1 MTKPLGQPLPPDITA
16 ALVKGVGAYL
26 RRSAQLDLPPK
37 LRRFRSFAD
46 KALMRHTTEILAV
59 LDDEAQR
66 ALILEWLAEGKPAL
80 SKESA
85 SLLEVAAR
93 REDGWETELK
103 GRSRE
108 DSASSGGKQGG
119 DEAAERA
126 LERERAKTTKA
137 KEELRRAREEAAATL
152 KDERAHTT
160 ALTQRVS
167 ELESAIAELTKKLD
181 AAEQRATKAEERA
194 DREVRRARKD
204 ALDAEAQMNRLK
216 EEARS
221 LRKAADEMRTEI
233 TRSAASSKPAPA
245 RKRKPPAPKGP
256 RKPLPVPKGR
266 FEDAPESLAEWLAAP
281 NVHLVVDGYNVTKAP
296 SGFGDLRLEVQ
307 RERLVDEVMKLAR
320 RSKVSATIVFDG
332 SEVSPGTTRARRGSV
347 KVEYSADDEIADDHI
362 VALLDKLPAHPVIV
376 ATNDRELQ
384 ERCRSL
390 GATISTSDQL
400 LALFR

>member
-1 MTKPLGQPLPPDITA
+1 VTEPLGQALPPDITA

-46 KALMRHTTEILAV
+46 KALMRHTREILAV

-66 ALILEWLAEGKPAL
+66 ALILEWLEEGKPAL
-80 SKESA
+80 SKEAA
-85 SLLEVAAR
+85 SLLEIAAR
-93 REDGWETELK
+93 RADGWEADLK
-103 GRSRE
+103 GRARDE
-108 DSASSGGKQGG
+108 SAPSGGKAGS

-137 KEELRRAREEAAATL
+137 KEELRRAKEEAAATL
-152 KDERAHTT
+152 KDERART
-160 ALTQRVS
+160 ATLTQQLS
-167 ELESAIAELTKKLD
+167 ELESAIAGLTKKLD
-181 AAEQRATKAEERA
+181 ASEKRAAKAEERA

-204 ALDAEAQMNRLK
+204 ALDAEGQMNRLK

-221 LRKAADEMRTEI
+221 LRKEAEELRTELA
-233 TRSAASSKPAPA
+233 RRAASPKPSTA
-245 RKRKPPAPKGP
+245 RKRKPSAPKGP

-266 FEDAPESLAEWLAAP
+266 YEDAPESLAEWLSAP

-347 KVEYSADDEIADDHI
+347 KVEYSAEDEIADDHI
-362 VALLDKLPAHPVIV
+362 VALLERLPAHPVIV

-384 ERCRSL
+384 DRSRAL